1 MRHVFTTLLIVFSVL
16 NVKGQDFVV
25 NTNDLTDETQKSS
38 DDEDRIN
45 LVWWIPTE
53 FWSASLD
60 SESAEMQQIVAVLDQ
75 YTVFAM
81 VDGEIGTFGS
91 VHYVPIEE
99 MRKGLTITDNHG
111 DVFKPV
117 DEKEISQETSMF
129 LQIMRPIF
137 TNMLGAMGENM
148 HFVLFPKENLEGKRL
163 LDPYS
168 EGTFSVN
175 LLNQKFEWET
185 PLGSLFP
192 PRKCPIDSKP
202 WNGTWKFCPVHGDK
216 LVD

>member
-1 MRHVFTTLLIVFSVL
+1 MFSVL
-16 NVKGQDFVV
+16 SVKGKDFMV

-81 VDGEIGTFGS
+81 VDGEMGTFGS

-99 MRKGLTITDNHG
+99 MRKGLTITDTHG

-163 LDPYS
+163 L
-168 EGTFSVN
+168 
-175 LLNQKFEWET
+175 ET
-185 PLGSLFP
+185 LILKEHFA
-192 PRKCPIDSKP
+192 
-202 WNGTWKFCPVHGDK
+202 
-216 LVD
+216 